1 MLVNVCVCVWGG
13 GGGVRVYIGI
23 YRLPSFFSC
32 IIVKCSFRVQETK
45 ASEALVKR
53 SLDNP
58 LLKYHLR
65 GYALFHGERRLIAL
79 VRNAALLRLMG
90 EYVSMTSTLTSR
102 PSTPWRTYLEPC
114 RNVLHLLPASV
125 SKMVRT
131 NQIHVDVNC
140 CCSDLKALSASLAV
154 CEGNPPGTGRF
165 HSQRANGDQLQ
176 YVYSCRLEK
185 QLLKKQSIRCWLE
198 TPCHSLE
205 WSGLGGH
212 LASYRF

>member
-1 MLVNVCVCVWGG
+1 MWA
-13 GGGVRVYIGI
+13 VRVYIGI
-23 YRLPSFFSC
+23 CRLLSFFSC
-32 IIVKCSFRVQETK
+32 IIVKCNFHVQETK

-58 LLKYHLR
+58 LLNYHLP
-65 GYALFHGERRLIAL
+65 GYALFHGERRPIAL
-79 VRNAALLRLMG
+79 VRNLMG

-102 PSTPWRTYLEPC
+102 PSTPWRTYLEPW
-114 RNVLHLLPASV
+114 RNVLYQLQASV

-131 NQIHVDVNC
+131 NQIHVDVNR
-140 CCSDLKALSASLAV
+140 CCSDLKTLSASLAA
-154 CEGNPPGTGRF
+154 CEGNPPGSGRF

-185 QLLKKQSIRCWLE
+185 QLLKKQSICWWLE
-198 TPCHSLE
+198 TPCHSQE